1 MIRAVA
7 YARFSSDNQRDESI
21 DAQLRAIN
29 KFSEENG
36 YEIVGEYI
44 DRAKTGTN
52 DHREDFQRM
61 IADSA
66 SGDFE
71 AVIVHK
77 LDRFARSRYD
87 SAFYKRTLK
96 NNGVQLVSVLEHF
109 DDNPESI
116 IMEGLLESMSEYYSA
131 NLSREVKKGQMENAL
146 ACKHTGGQPP
156 LGYRVTP
163 DLKYEIDEDEAKVIR
178 LIFNS
183 VLNGMSY
190 TDISEELNSRGFR
203 TRRGMEFGKNSLYE
217 ILRNE
222 KYAGV
227 YTFRRS
233 TPANSNGKRNN
244 HGNRSDMIR
253 VEGGVPQII
262 SREVF
267 DAVQKIMD
275 ERKREPSPKNTA
287 VEPYLLTGKVFCGIC
302 GKTYCGNR
310 QWSGRSKRLYVTYR
324 CNSRSEKGMH
334 ICGNKAINRDY
345 LEKYVFRL
353 LADVLFDEKRIPGV
367 IAEYNKA
374 VQENDD
380 DFSDEIKS
388 LDKSIKKLKKEI
400 DNLVTVIA
408 NTASAVLAEAL
419 AEKEK
424 ELAALKTERRELEKR
439 RVTVE
444 VDRSEIVEAFR
455 KGKELLLSGEIPHL
469 KQLIKLY
476 VRRIEVFTDYVTVY
490 LNYLPA
496 LRASAED
503 GSLSGLNA
511 TYDNAL
517 DVENTISRRALNYGK
532 Y

>member
-1 MIRAVA
+1 MIRAAA

-21 DAQLRAIN
+21 DAQLRAIH
-29 KFSEENG
+29 KFAQDNG
-36 YEIVGEYI
+36 FEIVAEYI

-52 DHREDFQRM
+52 DRREDFQRM

-96 NNGVQLVSVLEHF
+96 TNGVQLVSVLEHF
-109 DDNPESI
+109 GSEPESI
-116 IMEGLLESMSEYYSA
+116 ILEGLLESMSEYYSA

-156 LGYRVTP
+156 LGYRVTA
-163 DLKYEIDEDEAKVIR
+163 DLKYEINENEAKVIQY
-178 LIFNS
+178 IFNS
-183 VLNGMSY
+183 VLNGKSY
-190 TDISEELNSRGFR
+190 ADISEELNQRGWH

-233 TPANSNGKRNN
+233 TPANPNGKRNN

-287 VEPYLLTGKVFCGIC
+287 VEPYLLTGKVFCGLC

-310 QWSGRSKRLYVTYR
+310 QWSGRSNRLYVTYR
-324 CNSRSEKGMH
+324 CNCRSEKGMH
-334 ICGNKAINRDY
+334 SCGNKAINRDY
-345 LEKYVFRL
+345 LERYVFKL
-353 LADVLFDEKRIPGV
+353 LADVLFDEKRISGV
-367 IAEYNKA
+367 ISEYNKA
-374 VQENDD
+374 VQENDG

-400 DNLVTVIA
+400 DNLVAVIA
-408 NTASAVLAEAL
+408 STASAALAEAL
-419 AEKEK
+419 SEKEK
-424 ELAALKTERRELEKR
+424 ELAALKTERRELEKH
-439 RVTVE
+439 RVTVD
-444 VDRSEIVEAFR
+444 VDRSEMVEAFN
-455 KGKELLLSGEIPHL
+455 KGRELLLSGEIPHL
-469 KQLIKLY
+469 KQLIRLY
-476 VRRIEVFTDYVTVY
+476 VRRIDVYPEFVSVY
-490 LNYLPA
+490 LNYMPVLK
-496 LRASAED
+496 ASADEQ
-503 GSLSGLNA
+503 SLSVLNDA
-511 TYDNAL
+511 YDGAL
-517 DVENTISRRALNYGK
+517 DVENRISRKKLNK
-532 Y
+532 KEF

>member
-29 KFSEENG
+29 KFAEENG

-109 DDNPESI
+109 GDNPESI

-156 LGYRVTP
+156 LGYRVTS

-190 TDISEELNSRGFR
+190 TDISEELNSRGYR

-233 TPANSNGKRNN
+233 TPANCNGKRNN

-287 VEPYLLTGKVFCGIC
+287 VEAAYQAVCPQDRGVPGLRYGIHELFAGSTGKCG
-302 GKTYCGNR
+302 G
-310 QWSGRSKRLYVTYR
+310 
-324 CNSRSEKGMH
+324 
-334 ICGNKAINRDY
+334 
-345 LEKYVFRL
+345 
-353 LADVLFDEKRIPGV
+353 GV
-367 IAEYNKA
+367 
-374 VQENDD
+374 
-380 DFSDEIKS
+380 
-388 LDKSIKKLKKEI
+388 
-400 DNLVTVIA
+400 
-408 NTASAVLAEAL
+408 
-419 AEKEK
+419 
-424 ELAALKTERRELEKR
+424 
-439 RVTVE
+439 
-444 VDRSEIVEAFR
+444 AFR
-455 KGKELLLSGEIPHL
+455 AELCL
-469 KQLIKLY
+469 
-476 VRRIEVFTDYVTVY
+476 
-490 LNYLPA
+490 
-496 LRASAED
+496 
-503 GSLSGLNA
+503 
-511 TYDNAL
+511 
-517 DVENTISRRALNYGK
+517 
-532 Y
+532 